1 MKCKYQVFISS
12 TYEDLIEERQAAINK
27 VMKLHQ
33 IPAGMELFGATG
45 IDQWEYIR
53 NEIDNSDYYLLILA
67 GRYGSLH
74 EEGIGYTEL
83 EYDYARKKGK
93 HILAF
98 LIKDVENLPNKYC
111 ESEQKE
117 KLLRFRN
124 KIQKEAGLVAY
135 WTDIHDLSAKIG
147 ESLANVIMNYPAKTR
162 WERVKNVVSREV
174 RNTIDDVSSCARKE
188 LLQVGTDGYYHTEIV
203 EVRNVPS
210 QYRCYQIK
218 GHLQEWETEDAAKTD
233 WIFYRTGA
241 YKDLEVGDKV
251 RFKILKTDINKWR
264 DIGIAR
270 NIYPADLVK
279 ENSNISWEII

>member
-1 MKCKYQVFISS
+1 MEYKYQVFIGS
-12 TYEDLIEERQAAINK
+12 TYEDLIEERQVAIDK

-74 EEGIGYTEL
+74 EDGIGYTEL

-98 LIKDVENLPNKYC
+98 LVKDIENLPNKYC
-111 ESEQKE
+111 ESKHKQKE
-117 KLLRFRN
+117 QLLRFRN
-124 KIQKEAGLVAY
+124 KIEREAGLVAY

-147 ESLANVIMNYPAKTR
+147 EGLANVIIKYPANSR
-162 WERVKNVVSREV
+162 WERVEHVVSRET
-174 RNTIDDVSSCARKE
+174 NSTIDKKDVSVKKE
-188 LLQVGTDGYYHTEIV
+188 LLQIGADGYYHTQIT
-203 EVRNVPS
+203 EVRSVPLK
-210 QYRCYQIK
+210 YRCYKIN
-218 GHLQEWETEDAAKTD
+218 GHIQEWEAEDAAKTD
-233 WIFYRTGA
+233 WLFYHAGA
-241 YKDLEVGDKV
+241 FEDLEIGDNVKF
-251 RFKILKTDINKWR
+251 RISNTDINKWS

-270 NIYPADLVK
+270 NIYPSILVK
-279 ENSNISWEII
+279 EN